1 MNVHGYSP
9 LIDFSHYTQ
18 KMLLGQTQ
26 TLCMEYGIP
35 RTTRCHHQKCM
46 YVYVFVCMCMYNLC
60 IGVYVHEC
68 GHKCI

>member
-1 MNVHGYSP
+1 
-9 LIDFSHYTQ
+9 
-18 KMLLGQTQ
+18 MLLGQTQ

-46 YVYVFVCMCMYNLC
+46 YVYVFVCMRMYNVC
-60 IGVYVHEC
+60 IGMYVHEC